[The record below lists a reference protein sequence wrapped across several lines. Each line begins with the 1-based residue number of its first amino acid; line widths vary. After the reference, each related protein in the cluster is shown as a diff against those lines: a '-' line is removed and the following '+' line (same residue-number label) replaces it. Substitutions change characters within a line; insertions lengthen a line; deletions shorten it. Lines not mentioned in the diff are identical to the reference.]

1 MSNAEIVREME
12 RICRKIGRTKDPHEL
27 AELDYE
33 LVYLNDMLE
42 GGNAK

>member
-12 RICRKIGRTKDPHEL
+12 RICRKIGRTKDPIEL

-33 LVYLNDMLE
+33 LVYLNDLIMN
-42 GGNAK
+42 GGK